1 MKSLLCCPFG
11 FFESKKLLSMNI
23 HCSNIFIEVFLQRK
37 RERKEE
43 YMFILKILDRSSFLL
58 RCCEDSVKKT
68 RYQLFLSF
76 LYISLSIFERL
87 FLSISMPVLSHL
99 LKADLPI
106 KRINQQNENSKMKK
120 KKNLISLFRPL
131 MFVMFS
137 RFISAQRITP
147 SRP

>member
-1 MKSLLCCPFG
+1 MKSLLCCPFRL
-11 FFESKKLLSMNI
+11 FPVKKI
-23 HCSNIFIEVFLQRK
+23 VVDEHPLQQHFHRIVSSEEEEE
-37 RERKEE
+37 REEE

-76 LYISLSIFERL
+76 LSLFLSIFERL

-120 KKNLISLFRPL
+120 K
-131 MFVMFS
+131 
-137 RFISAQRITP
+137 RI
-147 SRP
+147 